1 VKGADPAVGAAVVKA
16 EGADRRVAPAA
27 DQVVAVVVRR
37 AAVAVEV
44 VGPADLAAV
53 RVAAGVAGVEAVPAV
68 RVVVV
73 PAAAAAAVRRDL
85 PVAPVAVKG
94 RAVGQVAVVGRRAA
108 AVEVVGVVGVAGADK
123 VAAAVRKGVRAAA
136 GVLVAA
142 VKAGVAETVSFSPA
156 LSS

>member
-73 PAAAAAAVRRDL
+73 RAAAAGVRRDL